1 VKNLEE
7 QEEYKPQRKEEQSS
21 MLETAEKTKI
31 TRKKQIQG
39 RSAVKNLEEHHEAFK
54 PQRKE
59 E

>member
-7 QEEYKPQRKEEQSS
+7 HEAYKPQRKEEQSPL
-21 MLETAEKTKI
+21 LETAEKTKI

-39 RSAVKNLEEHHEAFK
+39 RSAVKNLEEHHEAYK